1 MTQYLGTP
9 DYTHG
14 SPARVGVVLVN
25 LGTPADPSPR
35 SVRKYLA
42 EFLRDPRVIE
52 MNRVLWWLILHG
64 VILRIR
70 PKRSA
75 HAYRKIWTPAGSP
88 LLLESRA
95 LTDALAQRLQ
105 ARFGD
110 AVAVE
115 LAMTYGEPSLAGTLE
130 RLRRQNV
137 QRLLVLPL
145 YPQYSSTTT
154 GSIFELVTRELGRWR
169 WMPELRFVNQYW
181 QNDRYVSAVAGSI
194 AEHWR
199 SHGRKHLLFSFHS
212 IPRRYF
218 LAGDPY
224 HCFCQ
229 GTARAVATRLGLSE
243 NEWSIGFQSRFGREE
258 WLKPYVDVMLQEY
271 ARTGPKQVTVVCP
284 GFATDC
290 LETLEEIGMQN
301 REMYLAQG
309 GEAFDYVPCLNA
321 GPAHVDVLEQ
331 VVLQHSQ
338 GWPEL
343 LPAGADDA
351 ARARSRSRALELGA
365 AR

>member
-1 MTQYLGTP
+1 
-9 DYTHG
+9 
-14 SPARVGVVLVN
+14 
-25 LGTPADPSPR
+25 
-35 SVRKYLA
+35 
-42 EFLRDPRVIE
+42 
-52 MNRVLWWLILHG
+52 MNRALWWLILHG

-88 LLLESRA
+88 LLLESK
-95 LTDALAQRLQ
+95 ALADGLARRLQ

-115 LAMTYGEPSLAGTLE
+115 LAMSYGEPSLAGTLE

-181 QNDRYVSAVAGSI
+181 QNERYVSAVAESI

-212 IPRRYF
+212 IPRT
-218 LAGDPY
+218 L
-224 HCFCQ
+224 
-229 GTARAVATRLGLSE
+229 LS
-243 NEWSIGFQSRFGREE
+243 RGRS
-258 WLKPYVDVMLQEY
+258 
-271 ARTGPKQVTVVCP
+271 
-284 GFATDC
+284 
-290 LETLEEIGMQN
+290 
-301 REMYLAQG
+301 
-309 GEAFDYVPCLNA
+309 VPL
-321 GPAHVDVLEQ
+321 
-331 VVLQHSQ
+331 
-338 GWPEL
+338 L
-343 LPAGADDA
+343 LPRNRAGGRDAPGTGRRRLVDRFPVAVRPRGMAQAVRRRAAAGICADGSEAGHGRVPGICDRLPRDA
-351 ARARSRSRALELGA
+351 RGDRYAEPRDVPGARR
-365 AR
+365 